1 MANPQGQGGSL
12 TGSVRVRRLFQPNPL
27 LQLDLGGATK
37 LYQRQ
42 TFFFNILVL
51 LGASAAS
58 CRHVVA
64 PDVENPCMR
73 PPGVD
78 FSCCR

>member
-1 MANPQGQGGSL
+1 MTQGQGERL
-12 TGSVRVRRLFQPNPL
+12 NGSVRVRRLFQPNPL
-27 LQLDLGGATK
+27 LQLDLGGATTF
-37 LYQRQ
+37 YQWQ
-42 TFFFNILVL
+42 TFFFNLLVL